1 MAIDKNKKLGKGKKG
16 GRKKVIDPF
25 TKKEWYDFKAPYPF
39 DAASFGKTCIT
50 KTFGTKIS
58 TEMIK
63 GRVVEASLSELK
75 KTQKQAVWRKIKLM
89 IEDVEGNACR
99 TSFYGMDT
107 TRDHLCRLIRKWHSL
122 IETFVDVKTT
132 DGFVLRVFVNCL
144 TQRKQFQKC
153 KTTYAQRS
161 QIKNVRA
168 KINEILLQKAS

>member
-39 DAASFGKTCIT
+39 DAASFGKTCVN

-75 KTQKQAVWRKIKLM
+75 KT
-89 IEDVEGNACR
+89 
-99 TSFYGMDT
+99 
-107 TRDHLCRLIRKWHSL
+107 
-122 IETFVDVKTT
+122 
-132 DGFVLRVFVNCL
+132 
-144 TQRKQFQKC
+144 
-153 KTTYAQRS
+153 
-161 QIKNVRA
+161 
-168 KINEILLQKAS
+168 